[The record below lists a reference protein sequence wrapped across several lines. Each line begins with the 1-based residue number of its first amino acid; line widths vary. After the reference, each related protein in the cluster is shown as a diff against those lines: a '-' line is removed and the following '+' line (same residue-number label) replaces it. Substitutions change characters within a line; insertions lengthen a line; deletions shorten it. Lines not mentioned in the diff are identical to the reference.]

1 MWSGPKAPA
10 PKFLLALAASLASAT
25 NGDDDVST
33 SGLPCGE
40 HGRRCR
46 KGQYCAR
53 LDTPDAESPLD
64 AYVCVDDA
72 VTVGR
77 PFHVDG
83 EVVIASSE
91 FTTGWFR
98 PQEQLAPAMPT
109 STDERRHLAERWA
122 AFAAAEHASVAS
134 FSLHSLHML
143 SVGAPAALIASI
155 HRAALEEVEHA
166 KLGYGLASAFNGTS
180 VGPAPLPTAG
190 ATTASDLL
198 SIAAATAREGCFG
211 ETVGA
216 VEARLAA
223 ARATDPAVRA
233 ALTVVAADEA
243 RHAALAWETVAWI
256 GSRSPEAAGHVHSE
270 ISALAHLGIPTAAA
284 WNAAREGRLERW
296 GVLGDAAKEHA
307 RRAALEQVIWPAL
320 GWVLESKAG
329 VETLVARAIGDVAVA
344 VSVPPPAG
352 TEGSSTAS

>member
-25 NGDDDVST
+25 NGNDGVST

-53 LDTPDAESPLD
+53 LDTPDAESLLD
-64 AYVCVDDA
+64 AYVCIDDA
-72 VTVGR
+72 VTIGR

-122 AFAAAEHASVAS
+122 SFAAAEHASVAS

-143 SVGAPAALIASI
+143 SVGAPAALAFPSLQYA
-155 HRAALEEVEHA
+155 RAARPARCTKSLGLVGKS
-166 KLGYGLASAFNGTS
+166 KLTTLSSSGTS
-180 VGPAPLPTAG
+180 RPR
-190 ATTASDLL
+190 
-198 SIAAATAREGCFG
+198 AATSV
-211 ETVGA
+211 TTST
-216 VEARLAA
+216 LAFPLRNLPSA
-223 ARATDPAVRA
+223 ILRA
-233 ALTVVAADEA
+233 A
-243 RHAALAWETVAWI
+243 
-256 GSRSPEAAGHVHSE
+256 
-270 ISALAHLGIPTAAA
+270 
-284 WNAAREGRLERW
+284 
-296 GVLGDAAKEHA
+296 
-307 RRAALEQVIWPAL
+307 
-320 GWVLESKAG
+320 
-329 VETLVARAIGDVAVA
+329 
-344 VSVPPPAG
+344 
-352 TEGSSTAS
+352 GSSEP